1 MKRWILSCLVV
12 ISLTACGRSDQSL
25 TGAGPA
31 PESYTY
37 EPLVTVEDSGTPRP
51 AEPTV
56 PPYIPAVNGT
66 MVAID
71 MVAAGRWPAFEIT
84 MQATQTIHLFSS
96 LNEIPSFEWGIKF
109 DPATITASRDGNPLV
124 SIEGF
129 TVDEPTNIMLKPLVP
144 GTIVLTVFLQ
154 YQRCVECDIAS
165 RETTYTITVH

>member
-1 MKRWILSCLVV
+1 MKRWILACLIV
-12 ISLTACGRSDQSL
+12 IGLTACGRSDQPN

-51 AEPTV
+51 AEATV

-66 MVAID
+66 MLVID
-71 MVAAGRWPAFEIT
+71 MVAVGRWPAFAVT

-96 LNEIPSFEWGIKF
+96 LNDISSFEWGIEF
-109 DPATITASRDGNPLV
+109 DPASIAASRDGNPLA

-129 TVDEPTNIMLKPLVP
+129 TFDEPTNILLKPLAP
-144 GTIVLTVFLQ
+144 GTIVFTVFLQ
-154 YQRCVECDIAS
+154 YQRCVGCDTAF